1 MLPYRIPQLV
11 VFVYSPLFIH
21 PCGHLVVRGS
31 ILTLFSF
38 DLKLRRQLQTN
49 LCMLLN
55 FMRFIALV
63 GFASSTR
70 RVYSLLAALEAPVIG
85 CAAVEESADI
95 ATSARK

>member
-55 FMRFIALV
+55 FMRFIALESV
-63 GFASSTR
+63 LHRLLVVSTR
-70 RVYSLLAALEAPVIG
+70 
-85 CAAVEESADI
+85 C
-95 ATSARK
+95 